1 MFDYNDFVVFIQNKS
16 EILKGKIEAV
26 NIIKNNIFYDINVSG
41 QVVKQIP
48 LTDVLC
54 LVPENNS
61 FAEKALNI
69 AIIFHQGQFDLGNEP
84 YIKHIVMVGEIVK
97 KKVEVTGLDEALS
110 VAYLHDILEDTDFKV
125 QDLYKIFP
133 DEIVRA
139 VITITRKYGSETY
152 QKYLERLKSNRLA
165 RMVKLADLEHNSD
178 FSRIKKL
185 DERDF
190 RRKKKYVNAIKF
202 LEKRD
207 LK

>member
-69 AIIFHQGQFDLGNEP
+69 AIILN
-84 YIKHIVMVGEIVK
+84 
-97 KKVEVTGLDEALS
+97 
-110 VAYLHDILEDTDFKV
+110 
-125 QDLYKIFP
+125 
-133 DEIVRA
+133 
-139 VITITRKYGSETY
+139 
-152 QKYLERLKSNRLA
+152 
-165 RMVKLADLEHNSD
+165 NS
-178 FSRIKKL
+178 
-185 DERDF
+185 
-190 RRKKKYVNAIKF
+190 YV
-202 LEKRD
+202 
-207 LK
+207 